1 MFDDLMKR
9 VLGNNLADF
18 AGAEI
23 SGRIPV
29 REGIVNDL
37 IAAVLAGGLP
47 GGTESAGSP
56 GGGAAVDANAL
67 LSHVKQ
73 VAVSFEDGQAVV
85 VFEVKVGA

>member
-1 MFDDLMKR
+1 MMDDLMKR

-29 REGIVNDL
+29 RAGIVNDL
-37 IAAVLAGGLP
+37 ISAVLAGGLP
-47 GGTESAGSP
+47 SGGDST
-56 GGGAAVDANAL
+56 GGAAVDVNTL

-85 VFEVKVGA
+85 VFEARVD